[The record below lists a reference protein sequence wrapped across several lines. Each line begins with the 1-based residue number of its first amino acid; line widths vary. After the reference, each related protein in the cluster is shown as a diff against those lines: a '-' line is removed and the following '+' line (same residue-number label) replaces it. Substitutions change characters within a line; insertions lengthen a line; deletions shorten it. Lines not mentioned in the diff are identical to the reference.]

1 MLAKC
6 ANPICGAHF
15 RYLSQGRVF
24 NVPLYEEICKNGTFE
39 DATKPKSRPRLQR
52 VELYWLCAN
61 CLLTMKLI
69 LRRGKVEVLPRFAQ
83 LTDGDAGKPAP
94 LKSAST
100 AA

>member
-24 NVPLYEEICKNGTFE
+24 NVPLYGTVSAGGASENGTE
-39 DATKPKSRPRLQR
+39 AGAKWCAYPQR
-52 VELYWLCAN
+52 VEHYWLCAE
-61 CLLTMKLI
+61 CFLTMTLF
-69 LRRGKVEVLPRFAQ
+69 LRNGKVAVRPRFRQ
-83 LTDGDAGKPAP
+83 LTDGNKDKAIPA
-94 LKSAST
+94 

>member
-24 NVPLYEEICKNGTFE
+24 NVPLPGTGPFNGTE
-39 DATKPKSRPRLQR
+39 DTRKWCAYPHR
-52 VELYWLCAN
+52 VEHFWLCAE
-61 CLLTMKLI
+61 CLRTMTLE
-69 LRRGKVEVLPRFAQ
+69 LRRGKVAVRPRFRQ
-83 LTDGDAGKPAP
+83 LTDGNKDKAIPA
-94 LKSAST
+94 